1 MKIIDLVEELDQLIT
16 LGHIMDAFEHFFADD
31 VVTHSADGN
40 KSEGK
45 TQKRNFLQ
53 NFFGNI
59 TATDEIKLHGSL
71 TDNNTTYSAFTFKFR
86 NKQNEVLV
94 WNEIIRR
101 IWQDGKVVDEYYFE
115 GDMAELKTAVA
126 ALAANKEAEV
136 TPPPEPPKRKSPAVL
151 AEPIKK
157 ASQSKAKAPAKRT
170 KTTTQDNLKLV
181 EGIGPKI
188 EKLLITEGIK
198 TFADLAKTRQPQ
210 LKAILAA
217 AGPRFSMHSPR
228 TWPRQAKL
236 LATGKEAELKQLQ
249 DELRGGRV
257 V

>member
-1 MKIIDLVEELDQLIT
+1 MKIIDLVKKLDLMVT
-16 LGHIMDAFEHFFADD
+16 KGHILAAVEHYFADD
-31 VVTHSADGN
+31 VVSHSADGD
-40 KSEGK
+40 KSQGK
-45 TQKRNFLQ
+45 IQKLSFLQ
-53 NFFGNI
+53 NFFDNI
-59 TATDEIKLHGSL
+59 TATDEIKLHDCL
-71 TDNNTTYSAFTFKFR
+71 TDNDTTYSAFTFKFR

-101 IWQDGKVVDEYYFE
+101 IWKDGKVVDEYYFG
-115 GDMAELKTAVA
+115 GDMAEVKAEIAARGATTVA
-126 ALAANKEAEV
+126 EKAEES
-136 TPPPEPPKRKSPAVL
+136 PMGKSPAVV

-157 ASQSKAKAPAKRT
+157 APKNVAKAPAKKT
-170 KTTTQDNLKLV
+170 KTTKKNNLKLV

-188 EKLLITEGIK
+188 EKLLNDDGIT
-198 TFADLAKTRQPQ
+198 TFLDLAKTRQPQ
-210 LKAILAA
+210 LRAILTA

-236 LATGKEAELKQLQ
+236 LAAGKQDELKKLQ